1 LLVETIEEV
10 GELFACEVPVEWFGD
25 LVVVVLELVQPPGA
39 LGGVVE
45 VVGGEHFALD
55 EW

>member
-25 LVVVVLELVQPPGA
+25 LVAVVLELVQPAGD
-39 LGGVVE
+39 LGEPKLRRGP
-45 VVGGEHFALD
+45 LSRN
-55 EW
+55 